1 MTPSETSMS
10 QTQARLC
17 PMCGARERRPVTID
31 YRTQIKL
38 DRRMVDVHV
47 AALPIEQCGECGE
60 QFFGNTAHR
69 MVDDA
74 MRSAAGLLTAPD
86 MESARETLDIDTQ
99 QELAELIGVAPA
111 SLSRWMKGHVVQ
123 GRLADTMLRVFF
135 GVPEARAFLR
145 ALRGDGVAARPIVV
159 PDSANLAPSSLRWV
173 SEPRR
178 TRPAGDGQGAG
189 PDGLA
194 A

>member
-1 MTPSETSMS
+1 
-10 QTQARLC
+10 
-17 PMCGARERRPVTID
+17 
-31 YRTQIKL
+31 
-38 DRRMVDVHV
+38 
-47 AALPIEQCGECGE
+47 
-60 QFFGNTAHR
+60 
-69 MVDDA
+69 
-74 MRSAAGLLTAPD
+74 
-86 MESARETLDIDTQ
+86 
-99 QELAELIGVAPA
+99 
-111 SLSRWMKGHVVQ
+111 MKGHVVQ